1 MKKGNT
7 MRRAC
12 ATTAITAMGGQRSH
26 GTALIKSSMRLE
38 CARIV
43 ILTTIT
49 KKKGKNRKIRKT
61 GAPSNPKSK
70 SK

>member
-1 MKKGNT
+1 MKTDSIMQK
-7 MRRAC
+7 AC
-12 ATTAITAMGGQRSH
+12 AIIAIIDTEGQKNH
-26 GTALIKSSMRLE
+26 GIVFIRSSMQLE